1 MFDEYIDEL
10 IKNIPKREI
19 PHNLDI
25 VVEGGAFNGSYV
37 LGILF
42 FLKRANS
49 FFLLTRIPF
58 NTTANRMIK
67 AP

>member
-1 MFDEYIDEL
+1 MFNEYIDEL

-42 FLKRANS
+42 FLKRMEKHN
-49 FFLLTRIPF
+49 L
-58 NTTANRMIK
+58 IK
-67 AP
+67 TSSG